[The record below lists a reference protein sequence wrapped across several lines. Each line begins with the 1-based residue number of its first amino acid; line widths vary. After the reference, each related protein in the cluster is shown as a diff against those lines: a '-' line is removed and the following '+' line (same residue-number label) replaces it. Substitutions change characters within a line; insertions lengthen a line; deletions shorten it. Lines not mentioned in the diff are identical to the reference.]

1 MEYNIPLENYQEVV
15 KEMLQLIE
23 KNNYQISFPQ
33 EHRFVDADD
42 IYLSP
47 AFERKSAYIAS
58 HVFKGMDNIK
68 YFKDLEDL
76 FIAHGGRPHWGKL
89 HTQDA
94 AFFRKVY
101 PKMDDFLSVRA
112 KHDPNGL
119 FLNGHLRKVFG
130 V

>member
-1 MEYNIPLENYQEVV
+1 
-15 KEMLQLIE
+15 
-23 KNNYQISFPQ
+23 
-33 EHRFVDADD
+33 
-42 IYLSP
+42 
-47 AFERKSAYIAS
+47 
-58 HVFKGMDNIK
+58 MDNIK

-76 FIAHGGRPHWGKL
+76 FVAHGGRPHWGKM
-89 HTQDA
+89 HTKDA

-101 PKMDDFLSVRA
+101 PKMDDFLSVRG